1 MIGFS
6 QRQLVLSLDIGTST
20 LKVGV
25 FDLDGNLVHVESREQ
40 ELILLSDNRVE
51 QSLAET
57 WEKITDAVKVT
68 LAVNEVYRNIAAISV
83 SVQRGSVIPLD
94 QHGNPLSNQIV
105 WMDKRGLPYVEM
117 VNRLIGKERYYYTA
131 GHSLS
136 YITGASKVLWYQ
148 HAGGDLWEEASVIG
162 TPQTFFLHRLGSDGL
177 VCDHSSGTYHFPFN
191 IEKKDWSKEIAADLG
206 FPLEKLPKVVR
217 STDIVGHLSKS
228 SAEELSLEEGIPIVA
243 GGGDGQCAAAGCGAI
258 VPGICMINIGTATGV
273 QIYLERPTRNPG
285 MIFTCSGHVVPD
297 AWESE
302 GHTQAS
308 GTVFRWFRDEFGM
321 METICAQKQNE
332 DVYDYLINEAI
343 QTPPGAEGLLF
354 IPTFNGTTGP
364 VSEPLAKGCLVGLS
378 LRHKKQHIIRALLEG
393 ITMEIRWMLESIS
406 KSGASIQ
413 EIRLSAGGSKN
424 PHWNQIH
431 ANILG
436 RPVSTVLNRDA
447 GLVGAAMCAA
457 VGIGAYDTL
466 IDASE
471 KFVKLKEKFYPQ
483 EGTKIIY
490 DLMYDEYLK
499 TFNTL
504 RETRLFD
511 SLDERSSLM

>member
-1 MIGFS
+1 MKSTTNKLI
-6 QRQLVLSLDIGTST
+6 LSLDIGTST

-25 FDLDGNLVHVESREQ
+25 FDFEGNLVHVETREQ
-40 ELILLSDNRVE
+40 ELIFLSDNRVE
-51 QSLAET
+51 QSLEET
-57 WEKITDAVKVT
+57 WGKIIEAVKAI
-68 LAVNEVYRNIAAISV
+68 LAIDDTYRNVSAISV
-83 SVQRGSVIPLD
+83 SVQRGSVISLD

-117 VNRLIGKERYYYTA
+117 VNQIIGRERYYHTS

-148 HAGGDLWEEASVIG
+148 HAGDDLWRDASVIG
-162 TPQTFFLHRLGSDGL
+162 TPQTYYLNRLGSDNF

-191 IEKKDWSKEIAADLG
+191 IEKKDWSIEIAKDLE
-206 FPLEKLPKVVR
+206 FPLEKLPTVVR
-217 STDIVGHLSKS
+217 STDIVGHLSKK
-228 SAEELSLEEGIPIVA
+228 SAEELHLEEGIPIIA

-273 QIYLERPTRNPG
+273 QVYLEKPTRDPG

-297 AWESE
+297 GWESE

-308 GTVFRWFRDEFGM
+308 GAVFRWFRDQFGKL
-321 METICAQKQNE
+321 ETIVADNQNL
-332 DVYDYLINEAI
+332 DGYDILINEAI
-343 QTPPGAEGLLF
+343 QTPAGANGLLF

-364 VSEPLAKGCLVGLS
+364 VSEPSAKGCLIGLS
-378 LRHKKQHIIRALLEG
+378 LRHEKKHIIRALLEG

-406 KSGASIQ
+406 ETIAPLQ

-431 ANILG
+431 ADILG
-436 RPVSTVLNRDA
+436 RQVSTLQNRDT

-457 VGIGAYDTL
+457 VGIGVYNSL
-466 IDASE
+466 IDAAA
-471 KFVKLKEKFYPQ
+471 KFVKVKDVYLPQ
-483 EGTKIIY
+483 DGSSAIY
-490 DLMYDEYLK
+490 DRIYEEYL
-499 TFNTL
+499 TAFNTL
-504 RETRLFD
+504 CESGVFESQDR
-511 SLDERSSLM
+511 RSGSR